1 MVEETVDRILD
12 WQLIRFFRVQKPE
25 PVLLLENEAKHQLK
39 QIRTGES
46 EIFLDV
52 CLSKMFQDFQF
63 VENGF

>member
-46 EIFLDV
+46 EIFLDGLPFEDV
-52 CLSKMFQDFQF
+52 SRFPIR
-63 VENGF
+63 